1 MRKNKRNKWSN
12 HSIKLIKEL
21 HEEIAINERTWHQY
35 KSNSDRRAAEL
46 IISALGQLI
55 NDGES
60 KDIQELLQQSIKWLK
75 KEISDPGC
83 PDH

>member
-1 MRKNKRNKWSN
+1 
-12 HSIKLIKEL
+12 
-21 HEEIAINERTWHQY
+21 WHQY